1 MRATLNVILAVVV
14 GSLTGAIAYEHS
26 CASPYGNIILPIC
39 FFIFLLLT
47 LYPYFS
53 GSVYAG
59 VGLTMAA
66 LGAPRFVALCAN
78 LDKVAMAVGMWGTLV
93 AVVFAIAII
102 VFYETICAVDRASS
116 LAKDGLE
123 KGFNDLQAAFTAFWS
138 EKDIS
143 DAIAPVAGQ
152 MNQCT
157 SFNATADIEPRFWRE
172 DWKVGLYADVVDQI
186 RALRLDLLMLEF
198 SMEGAGGSAGGLFD
212 KFASQPSWSSIRSDL
227 DGTLAQAAKISVALI
242 GHEGGKC
249 SALDGISATDN
260 IDELD
265 DLPELIKDIGELV
278 KLPEKAPATMEEDEI
293 CKISAVL
300 IMLSQTCAHTA
311 GIIKMCLAKA

>member
-1 MRATLNVILAVVV
+1 MLPYGEAVVV
-14 GSLTGAIAYEHS
+14 GSLTGAIVYEHS
-26 CASPYGNIILPIC
+26 CASPYGNIILPVC

-66 LGAPRFVALCAN
+66 LGAPRFVSLCME

-93 AVVFAIAII
+93 AVVFAIVII
-102 VFYETICAVDRASS
+102 VFYESICAIDRASN
-116 LAKDGLE
+116 LARDGLE
-123 KGFNDLQAAFTAFWS
+123 KGFNDLQTAFTAFWN

-152 MNQCT
+152 MNQCI
-157 SFNATADIEPRFWRE
+157 SFNTTADIEPRFWRE
-172 DWKVGLYADVVDQI
+172 DWKVTLYADVVDQV

-212 KFASQPSWSSIRSDL
+212 KISSQDSWSKIRSDL

-242 GHEGGKC
+242 SHESGTC
-249 SALDGISATDN
+249 SALSGIDATDN

-265 DLPELIKDIGELV
+265 DLPELLKDVGDLV
-278 KLPEKAPATMEEDEI
+278 KLPENAPATMEEDEI

-300 IMLSQTCAHTA
+300 VMLSQTCAHVA
-311 GIIKMCLAKA
+311 AIVKLSLGSA